1 MAKKGNGFGKLV
13 AFATIAGA
21 VAAGISYFT
30 KYKSFHKELEEDFY
44 DFEDDGNDDISK
56 IDSTMNRNY
65 VSLHADK
72 DEFKVAAA
80 DMADAAKDAA
90 SAAKNL
96 VKDAAS
102 IVNSTAREA
111 ASAVADTAKD
121 MLDSAMDRSEDDE
134 EEEDQDEEDE
144 DWEDEETQPHRFFG
158 KLRSHM
164 QEEKELRE
172 KLMSETVQLRAQMD
186 DYEDELN
193 DMNDSVSYT
202 NRLLNFIL
210 VLLILALL
218 VVLGIVVYWIL
229 LQKGII

>member
-30 KYKSFHKELEEDFY
+30 KYKSFHKELEEDFH

-90 SAAKNL
+90 FAAKNL
-96 VKDAAS
+96 VKDAAN

-111 ASAVADTAKD
+111 ASAVADTAMD
-121 MLDSAMDRSEDDE
+121 MLDTAMDRSEDDE
-134 EEEDQDEEDE
+134 EEDITEDGGLDYAAGAADSFKEEPEQAADTEDKEDSDEVEEIYEGTGDALKKFAAEESTTIVEDTV
-144 DWEDEETQPHRFFG
+144 DEP
-158 KLRSHM
+158 
-164 QEEKELRE
+164 
-172 KLMSETVQLRAQMD
+172 
-186 DYEDELN
+186 
-193 DMNDSVSYT
+193 
-202 NRLLNFIL
+202 
-210 VLLILALL
+210 
-218 VVLGIVVYWIL
+218 
-229 LQKGII
+229 

>member
-13 AFATIAGA
+13 ACATIAGA

-30 KYKSFHKELEEDFY
+30 KYKSFHKELEEDFH

-96 VKDAAS
+96 VKDAAN

-121 MLDSAMDRSEDDE
+121 MLDTAMDRSEDDE
-134 EEEDQDEEDE
+134 EEDITEDGGLDYAAGAADSFKEEPEQAADTEDKEDSDEVEEIYEGTGDALKKFAAEESTTIVEDTV
-144 DWEDEETQPHRFFG
+144 DEP
-158 KLRSHM
+158 
-164 QEEKELRE
+164 
-172 KLMSETVQLRAQMD
+172 
-186 DYEDELN
+186 
-193 DMNDSVSYT
+193 
-202 NRLLNFIL
+202 
-210 VLLILALL
+210 
-218 VVLGIVVYWIL
+218 
-229 LQKGII
+229 

>member
-30 KYKSFHKELEEDFY
+30 KYKSFHKELEEDFH
-44 DFEDDGNDDISK
+44 DFEDDGNDDISM

-72 DEFKVAAA
+72 DEFKVAAS

-111 ASAVADTAKD
+111 ASAAKD
-121 MLDSAMDRSEDDE
+121 MLDSAMDRAESADAEV
-134 EEEDQDEEDE
+134 DQDDITEDGGLDYAAGSKDGFNSDPEPAANPDEIKVSPETDALPEDE
-144 DWEDEETQPHRFFG
+144 ITVEAGDALKKLASEESTTIVEDT
-158 KLRSHM
+158 
-164 QEEKELRE
+164 
-172 KLMSETVQLRAQMD
+172 A
-186 DYEDELN
+186 DE
-193 DMNDSVSYT
+193 
-202 NRLLNFIL
+202 I
-210 VLLILALL
+210 
-218 VVLGIVVYWIL
+218 
-229 LQKGII
+229 